1 MGRTIFEMELAELIE
16 KNRLNVESNTT
27 SDILAEFLSDCLKT
41 YIIAVNKRDSCELE
55 EALKELR

>member
-1 MGRTIFEMELAELIE
+1 MRTLFEMELAELIE
-16 KNRLNVESNTT
+16 KNRLNVESNTNP
-27 SDILAEFLSDCLKT
+27 DILAKFLSDCLKT